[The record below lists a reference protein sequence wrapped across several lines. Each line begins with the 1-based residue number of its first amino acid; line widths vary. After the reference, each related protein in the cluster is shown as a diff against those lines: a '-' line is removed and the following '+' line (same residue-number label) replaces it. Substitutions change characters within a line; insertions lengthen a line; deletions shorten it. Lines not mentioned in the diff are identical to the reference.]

1 MRTFKNR
8 VSAGRELAQAVA
20 DEWPALNGD
29 SSDVLVLA
37 LPRGGVP
44 VAAEV
49 ARRLNAELDILVVRK
64 LGLPWQP
71 EVAMG
76 AIASGGIRILND
88 DIINQGRVNDAVLA
102 DVQQR
107 EEREMKRRE
116 AAYRGNR
123 PPPGI
128 EGRRIILVD
137 DGIATGATIKAAVQA
152 VRTQGPKDIT
162 VAVPVAPPETVE
174 SLELIADWVICLRVP
189 DRMQAIGFWY
199 EDFGQTTDEEVR
211 YCMAN
216 A

>member
-20 DEWPALNGD
+20 DEWPAAD
-29 SSDVLVLA
+29 DDPSDVLVLA

-49 ARRLNAELDILVVRK
+49 ARRLNAELDIIVVRK

-76 AIASGGIRILND
+76 AIASGGIRVLND
-88 DIINQGRVNDAVLA
+88 NIIKQGQVNDAVLG
-102 DVQQR
+102 DIQQR
-107 EEREMKRRE
+107 EERELKRRE
-116 AAYRGNR
+116 TAYRGDK

-152 VRTQGPKDIT
+152 VRTLGPKDIT

-174 SLELIADWVICLRVP
+174 SLELIADWVICLRAP
-189 DRMQAIGFWY
+189 EHMQSIGFWY
-199 EDFGQTTDEEVR
+199 EDFSQTTDEEVR
-211 YCMAN
+211 HCLAN